1 MFGISIVKVDNPSC
15 LWGRGDTQTEP
26 HYHNMLQMNLFY
38 QDVTQDLQKLKPKT
52 LVEGM
57 VCVVYW
63 PVKKS
68 WCRAVVERIIT
79 DSVSCKARCLLVD
92 YGERDIVPS
101 DQICVAME
109 KFLALPFLV
118 KRFQLANIKPMTL
131 QVFFDEK
138 KAVLTPSSQWDSS
151 ATLHLH
157 KLLQVSTQTE
167 AMLIESTPDSDSIE
181 LYVTLDGLKFCVND
195 DLVARKYAYYSSKAA
210 DSSFETEMDPVTI
223 QSFSLISSEILTP
236 ELPHRD
242 IESVAE
248 LITPSSVSL
257 VSAQQHNNTRTYKRD
272 LQSEFSA
279 VRFPSNTISNKAL
292 EVSVAER
299 RQIKAEEMK
308 NNQTEH
314 ANEDTSSVLA
324 QSAAD
329 KELSRGEMDLACSRL
344 MEWLNLERLNVDTDA
359 DAADIVLPPND
370 PSKPIILVHSAFP
383 VEPCSSLDDAP
394 ITDTL
399 RRLLRRRQYASPTP
413 SDCYS
418 WSAVARGCHTVVI
431 SQNALEPLSYLAP
444 LLTHILLNS
453 ITLHH
458 STSGPIA
465 VLLCPGWE
473 KVQAICDL
481 LEMTKVAQAL
491 HPFSVDHGVIKD
503 EAKQVKIPDNCLLLL
518 TTPFSLVRL
527 LSTHCFRFQR
537 IYHMVLDEADRL
549 LSVAP
554 EQMATILQHFSKVI
568 SSENASCPQQL
579 VVTAKKWSDHME
591 GLIVNHMPCPSI
603 IISIPEEAALY
614 ANVQQVMV
622 MTQQSNK
629 ISVLSGMLDLNPEVG
644 QKTLIITNSCQ
655 EVEDVFKAVSSK
667 SAFCLK
673 THEGLTHKFDF
684 VIQQWRK
691 DVGPSTHVV
700 LVTTNECLKSLG
712 IRDATCVVHYDFPS
726 SPKLFGRRLF
736 CMVEN
741 FRNLSEQELN
751 KSTSKGIKSVLLIS
765 EKNAHHVV
773 GVLRYL
779 RRTSTPLPPQLLSF
793 AEKLSSTREDLKTNR
808 PLCSHLKSFGSCRD
822 SYLCPD
828 RHHFIPQ
835 LDSSVLPASGVIE
848 VVPLYIKT
856 ASVFYGRILRK
867 EDKDYDTMCSEM
879 VSFYSDKKPGAKELL
894 IDKLYAVQEEDSFY
908 RVKILSVP
916 DPGGRLF
923 FSVLVRF
930 IDVGKEKEVKSHQ
943 FLVLPECFH
952 SLPAQAVE
960 LVVCRVKPADA
971 ETDWHPKVTRL
982 ISQKI
987 RGLPHRAQA
996 VLSLGNTVFLDPMV
1010 RVTTIPG
1017 LKTFINE
1024 YNVQLDILNSG
1035 MGVANPGHIDLL
1047 KTLCQETHQTSEE
1060 SSSSLES
1067 RSEAE
1072 GEVLA
1077 EAFRAAVLCKIT
1089 AQHSEPQ
1096 ALTPTATTTEE
1107 SSNQTSPAAE
1117 VSALSFIHKFT
1128 AHHSEPVT
1136 TTTTTTTE
1144 ESSNQT
1150 SPAAEV
1156 SALSFIPKFTAHHS
1170 EPVTTTTTT
1179 TTEESSKQTPPAAEV
1194 SALSFIHKEE
1204 RPTHS
1209 QPAEQTHSLNP
1220 QVLWYQTSEAAIV
1233 TVKLRNPDCQ
1243 SFHFTANRVIYSGIV
1258 KGRSY
1263 RANLDLHQSIVAD
1276 HCSWEMKSNEPVL
1289 KLVKQQQTHWEKLV
1303 KNKNIF
1309 VSYDLEHITSDED
1322 EKQKNNGLLFVENLG
1337 ENHSFVLSDS
1347 DSD

>member
-1 MFGISIVKVDNPSC
+1 ILKINVDNPSC

-138 KAVLTPSSQWDSS
+138 KAVPSSQWDSS

-242 IESVAE
+242 IESK
-248 LITPSSVSL
+248 
-257 VSAQQHNNTRTYKRD
+257 HC
-272 LQSEFSA
+272 
-279 VRFPSNTISNKAL
+279 
-292 EVSVAER
+292 
-299 RQIKAEEMK
+299 K
-308 NNQTEH
+308 NRKCYLLFHVFTC
-314 ANEDTSSVLA
+314 D
-324 QSAAD
+324 
-329 KELSRGEMDLACSRL
+329 CSL

-655 EVEDVFKAVSSK
+655 EVEDVFKVKISK

-741 FRNLSEQELN
+741 FRNLSEQ
-751 KSTSKGIKSVLLIS
+751 STSKGIKSVLLIS

-1047 KTLCQETHQTSEE
+1047 KTLCQETHQTSE
-1060 SSSSLES
+1060 
-1067 RSEAE
+1067 
-1072 GEVLA
+1072 
-1077 EAFRAAVLCKIT
+1077 
-1089 AQHSEPQ
+1089 
-1096 ALTPTATTTEE
+1096 
-1107 SSNQTSPAAE
+1107 
-1117 VSALSFIHKFT
+1117 
-1128 AHHSEPVT
+1128 
-1136 TTTTTTTE
+1136 
-1144 ESSNQT
+1144 
-1150 SPAAEV
+1150 
-1156 SALSFIPKFTAHHS
+1156 
-1170 EPVTTTTTT
+1170 
-1179 TTEESSKQTPPAAEV
+1179 
-1194 SALSFIHKEE
+1194 
-1204 RPTHS
+1204 
-1209 QPAEQTHSLNP
+1209 
-1220 QVLWYQTSEAAIV
+1220 
-1233 TVKLRNPDCQ
+1233 
-1243 SFHFTANRVIYSGIV
+1243 
-1258 KGRSY
+1258 
-1263 RANLDLHQSIVAD
+1263 
-1276 HCSWEMKSNEPVL
+1276 
-1289 KLVKQQQTHWEKLV
+1289 
-1303 KNKNIF
+1303 
-1309 VSYDLEHITSDED
+1309 
-1322 EKQKNNGLLFVENLG
+1322 
-1337 ENHSFVLSDS
+1337 
-1347 DSD
+1347 